1 MKLAQRVQLVRADR
15 VAQQRERLPDLAFRR
30 YVANMWTEREGF
42 WLPEGAGQR
51 CIGEPKFT
59 PGEDLFLGVDVGG
72 QRGTSAVAWLNERLH
87 VGVEIYRATT
97 GGSTASTRSGS
108 WPPATACARST
119 SIRGGSARA
128 PTC

>member
-1 MKLAQRVQLVRADR
+1 VKLAQRVQLVRADR

-59 PGEDLFLGVDVGG
+59 PGEDLFLG
-72 QRGTSAVAWLNERLH
+72 SAADLDL
-87 VGVEIYRATT
+87 A
-97 GGSTASTRSGS
+97 
-108 WPPATACARST
+108 
-119 SIRGGSARA
+119 A
-128 PTC
+128 PTAWSGASSTEITAFGRSPGPPDIEPSDRGSDL

>member
-1 MKLAQRVQLVRADR
+1 
-15 VAQQRERLPDLAFRR
+15 
-30 YVANMWTEREGF
+30 MWTEREGF

-128 PTC
+128 PRS